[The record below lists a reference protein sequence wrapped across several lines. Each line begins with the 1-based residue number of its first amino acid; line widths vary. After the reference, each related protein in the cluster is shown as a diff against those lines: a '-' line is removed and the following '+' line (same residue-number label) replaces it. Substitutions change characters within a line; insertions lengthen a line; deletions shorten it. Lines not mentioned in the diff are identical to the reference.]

1 MRTPP
6 RSKRALQLLAAT
18 AAAMS
23 ITAALAGTAA
33 PETTH
38 EASQAAAIMTA
49 VPSTLAADAV
59 LAQITDADGAL
70 RFEVAEDGTR
80 FVWADPSVFT
90 ARLAPYGA
98 PFLTQGYIYP
108 AGTLSARADGV
119 NADGSPQFPEAVL
132 GEWTCYGWYL
142 GGGMNASSGTRI
154 LATQI
159 YQFGDAWGAV
169 TLVSDGYVPTTNGE
183 AVDRAITGGTGPFT
197 TVRGAVRETA
207 LGINETSGSNARFE
221 IRLVTP

>member
-6 RSKRALQLLAAT
+6 RSRRALHLLAAT
-18 AAAMS
+18 AATMS
-23 ITAALAGTAA
+23 ITAALAGTVA

-38 EASQAAAIMTA
+38 EANQAAAIMTA
-49 VPSTLAADAV
+49 VPSSLTADAA
-59 LAQITDADGAL
+59 LDEITGADGTL
-70 RFEVAEDGTR
+70 QFEVAEDGTR

-108 AGTLSARADGV
+108 AGTLSARADGI

-142 GGGMNASSGTRI
+142 GGGAHAAGGPRV

-169 TLVSDGYVPTTNGE
+169 TLVSDGYVPTANGA